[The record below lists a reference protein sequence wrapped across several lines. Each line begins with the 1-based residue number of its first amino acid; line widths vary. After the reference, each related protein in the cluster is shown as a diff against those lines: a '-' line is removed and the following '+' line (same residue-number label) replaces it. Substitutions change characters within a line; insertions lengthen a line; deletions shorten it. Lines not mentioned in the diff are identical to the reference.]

1 LPQQNPRA
9 GFETFRRQWN
19 AQVVRETENSMV
31 FQVPLPG
38 GFWKRWLEGGRGLLV
53 EVRWSRPRPAST
65 ALPELSV
72 RIRCPDKKKR
82 PDESLVRE
90 VGPLLLDSLRSQLEA
105 YPERRTQE
113 RVPWPHPVRA
123 TFVLAEDTPSET
135 IEGRGK
141 DISLGG
147 MGLYLPRAPA
157 GSQIQLDLQ
166 TPSRGEPISLSGHCV
181 RVQRCNDG
189 WFETGVLF

>member
-1 LPQQNPRA
+1 NARA
-9 GFETFRRQWN
+9 GFDTFRRQWN
-19 AQVVRETENSMV
+19 AQVVRETDNSMA
-31 FQVPLPG
+31 FQVPFPG
-38 GFWKRWLEGGRGLLV
+38 SFWKRWLEGGRGLLV
-53 EVRWSRPRPAST
+53 EVRWTRPRPASA

-82 PDESLVRE
+82 LDETLIRE

-113 RVPWPHPVRA
+113 RVAWPHPLRA
-123 TFVLAEDTPSET
+123 TFLLADNTSGET
-135 IEGRGK
+135 IDGKGK

-157 GSQIQLDLQ
+157 GSQIQLELRTSSHSD
-166 TPSRGEPISLSGHCV
+166 PIVLSGHCV
-181 RVQRCNDG
+181 RVQRCSDG